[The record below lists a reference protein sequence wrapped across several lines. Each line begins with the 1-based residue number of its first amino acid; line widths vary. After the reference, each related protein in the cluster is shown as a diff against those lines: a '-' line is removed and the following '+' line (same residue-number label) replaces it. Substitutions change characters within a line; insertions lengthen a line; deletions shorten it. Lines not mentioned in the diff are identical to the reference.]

1 MSYKSVVLNDH
12 PTSFYL
18 LDEVRSGSVG
28 SYSGIISQFATYQD
42 LKDSGLTYSALS
54 GLPVYDYSGN
64 VNDGYAINASN
75 KELMPLISG
84 GIRGTQILSDTEVHY
99 VPQGIANEY
108 NKDDSFTIEAWCVLP
123 PTEIDITIVGDTSI
137 NTGLFYKNG
146 NIVFKVGANEISYSV
161 SNSQSLHLVGI
172 FQGSSLLLY
181 INGVMVKS
189 SNIEAY
195 KFSNSVLDFKT
206 GPSNGKFVIDCVAF
220 YKFSLPESQIK
231 MHYLEGI
238 KEINSSQIVNVD
250 GGYMFSMNSTP
261 IQHQFRFAYPQSR
274 AWSDVVKDGISI
286 SEDGSYLYFPETT
299 QSATAEYS
307 FIDSFIVPN
316 YSSISTSQIYWNND
330 LSGIK
335 VEISLNGINGW
346 RECKNGSPLPYYNK
360 NDNQV
365 SSILYIRVT
374 MSSYDTSKYDLRLK
388 NIEIFFYES
397 KDFYGD
403 NSGYYLSSSFDYSL
417 PKNNSKILSYNKNNG
432 LRMYDGHGF
441 SLNGI
446 PDVKAV
452 EVIFTPE
459 LGENVL
465 VSAASK
471 IYEWSSSGAISK
483 TAVASIYVNGINR
496 TSETNVFDFMAVGLP
511 HHVVINFTSAAT
523 NIKFNQNQTDS
534 KSGIGHMY
542 NNLAIYEDN
551 LSAAQISQHYL
562 LYTGNILKIIDDTQM
577 TVSEATTGNDFTS
590 FTITSVEPLSISI

>member
-28 SYSGIISQFATYQD
+28 SYSGIISQFATYQA

-64 VNDGYAINASN
+64 VNDGYAVNTSN

-99 VPQGIANEY
+99 VPQGIANQY

-123 PTEIDITIVGDTSI
+123 PTQIDITIVGDTSI

-146 NIVFKVGANEISYSV
+146 NIVFKVGGNQIEYSV

-172 FQGSSLLLY
+172 FEGTSISLY
-181 INGVMVKS
+181 INGVLVES
-189 SNIEAY
+189 SNIGNY
-195 KFSNSVLDFKT
+195 QFSNSSLDFKT
-206 GPSNGKFVIDCVAF
+206 GSANGKFVIDCVAF
-220 YKFSLPESQIK
+220 YKFRLSENQIRA
-231 MHYLEGI
+231 HYLEGI

-250 GGYMFSMNSTP
+250 GGYMFSMNSSP
-261 IQHQFRFAYPQSR
+261 IQHKFRFAYPQSKSW
-274 AWSDVVKDGISI
+274 ADVAKDGISI
-286 SEDGSYLYFPETT
+286 SQDGSYLYFPKTT
-299 QSATAEYS
+299 ESATAEYS
-307 FIDSFIVPN
+307 FIDSFTVPN
-316 YSSISTSQIYWNND
+316 YSGISTSQIYWDSD

-335 VEISLNGINGW
+335 IEVSLNGINGW
-346 RECKNGSPLPYYNK
+346 LECKNGSPLPYYNK

-374 MSSYDTSKYDLRLK
+374 MSSYDTSKYDLELR
-388 NIEIFFYES
+388 NIEIL
-397 KDFYGD
+397 FYGSKNFYSD
-403 NSGYYLSSSFDYSL
+403 NSGYYLSSAFDYSL

-432 LRMYDGHGF
+432 LRMYNGHGF
-441 SLNGI
+441 SLNSV
-446 PDVKAV
+446 PDIKAV
-452 EVIFTPE
+452 EMVFTPE
-459 LGENVL
+459 SGENVL

-483 TAVASIYVNGINR
+483 TGVSSIYVNGINR
-496 TSETNVFDFMAVGLP
+496 TSETNVFDFMAIGLP
-511 HHVVINFTSAAT
+511 HHVVINFTSGAT

-534 KSGIGHMY
+534 KSGINHMY

-551 LSAAQISQHYL
+551 LSVAQIAQHYL
-562 LYTGNILKIIDDTQM
+562 LYTGNIVKKISDTQI